1 MKNALLYVL
10 KSRLIWYAVLGCLL
24 FCLGIHFY
32 TQWDLARFEAEML
45 ASKRRPTSKRK
56 AETEAAIA
64 NPDKPTKTQD
74 RHFHADGNPLHAEPH
89 ETEAPVVSP
98 SVSAAGGVSET
109 ALVQIPEGV
118 TDAEVLAA
126 WQRLDYIAK
135 NPFEW
140 GGRPSARALELMDE
154 LPPMWIIDDPHD
166 HGEELMMMLDLLSE
180 ERDPRSAALLVTYLL
195 DSGVSGRPVDEALV
209 AMGPA
214 AVPALITRL
223 NPEKAEEDFLKPI
236 IRDVVVPIVFQ
247 HREELGGIVDHIIL
261 PRLEAIAALEDPPGD
276 TFVVYNRSG
285 ARKALALLRE

>member
-1 MKNALLYVL
+1 MKNALLDVL

-45 ASKRRPTSKRK
+45 ASKRRPTSERK
-56 AETEAAIA
+56 AETAAAIA
-64 NPDKPTKTQD
+64 NPDKPTKTQAG
-74 RHFHADGNPLHAEPH
+74 HFHADGNLLHAEPH
-89 ETEAPVVSP
+89 ETEAPVASP
-98 SVSAAGGVSET
+98 SVSDAVGVSET
-109 ALVQIPEGV
+109 ALVQIPESV

-140 GGRPSARALELMDE
+140 GGRPSAHALELMDE
-154 LPPMWIIDDPHD
+154 LTPMWVSEDPHD
-166 HGEELMMMLDLLSE
+166 HGEELMMLDLLPE
-180 ERDPRSAALLVTYLL
+180 ERDPRSAELLVTYLL
-195 DSGVSGRPVDEALV
+195 DSGVSGRPVKDALV

-214 AVPALITRL
+214 AVPALINRL
-223 NPEKAEEDFLKPI
+223 NPGESREVALAVI
-236 IRDVVVPIVFQ
+236 IRLLPSIVLQ
-247 HREELGGIVDHIIL
+247 HREELGGIVDYILL

-276 TFVVYNRSG
+276 TFVLSNRSG